1 MFFFFAV
8 CLLSALSILSCTPEE
23 RANLLSQITDQ
34 KTDSSSSQDDTPE
47 IPVATLSGSFAF
59 DDGTGLSALY
69 YTFLKGV
76 MYKYSV
82 SSPVVLAEGYMW
94 HVSADDFALV
104 DTGDYVVDGGVL
116 YCKGKPYGS
125 ISITNKKMTLA
136 GQNYTKI
143 AGFMPQRY
151 SEIIVAGG
159 LEQHMTGLQ
168 QTIALSVNK
177 SIPSGVMTVS
187 TECDWLSVGELAD
200 GVLPL
205 VVNENNTIKSRQGA
219 AIISY
224 PGATDVVVTIEQD
237 PALDNTAANCYIVS
251 SPGTYS
257 FRTVMGNSRAS
268 VGRVATAEVL
278 WESFGTSTVPSKGDI
293 IKSVSY
299 TKEPDASVGSIVYTT
314 PSVLRNGNAVIAAK
328 DASGNILWS
337 WHIWVCEG
345 YDPIAS
351 GQEYYKDNNIAATMM
366 DRNLGATSATPG
378 DVGAL
383 GLLYQW
389 GRKDPFL
396 GSSSISSNSKAAST
410 LTWPSTVSSDAI
422 NGTIEYAVAHPTTFI
437 TYNSS
442 NSDWYYT
449 GSSSTDNTRWQT
461 SKTIYDPCPHGWKV
475 SVSLE
480 IVSWEVSW
488 AVDHSYGLASVPK
501 SWDNMNLGNGFS
513 DDFGIDGFVWCPA
526 AGYYSSS
533 NGGLCYVGLTVG
545 WWSCECGYYP
555 YPQNARCLSLGNN
568 CTNFYGWIDVG
579 RASGHPV
586 RCQKE

>member
-1 MFFFFAV
+1 MKRFFFFAV

-34 KTDSSSSQDDTPE
+34 KTDSSSSEDDTPE
-47 IPVATLSGSFAF
+47 IPVTTLSGSFAF

-69 YTFLKGV
+69 YTFLKGT
-76 MYKYSV
+76 MYKYTV
-82 SSPVVLAEGYMW
+82 PAPVVLAEGYMW
-94 HVSADDFALV
+94 HVSADDFSLA
-104 DTGDYVVDGGVL
+104 DSGDFVIDNGIL

-159 LEQHMTGLQ
+159 LEQHMKGLQ

-328 DASGNILWS
+328 GAFGNILWS
-337 WHIWVCEG
+337 WHIWVCSG
-345 YDPIAS
+345 YNPAS
-351 GQEYYKDNNIAATMM
+351 TAQTYYNNAGVMM

-378 DVGAL
+378 NVGAL

-396 GSSSISSNSKAAST
+396 GSSSISSSSKAAST
-410 LTWPSTVSSDAI
+410 LSWPSTVSSNSS

-442 NSDWYYT
+442 NPDWYYT

-461 SKTIYDPCPHGWKV
+461 SKTIYDPCPPGWKV
-475 SVSLE
+475 PSGGSSGVWSK
-480 IVSWEVSW
+480 
-488 AVDHSYGLASVPK
+488 AVGSSSYFFSYL
-501 SWDNMNLGNGFS
+501 WDSTNKGMNFCGM
-513 DDFGIDGFVWCPA
+513 FGSADTIWYPA
-526 AGYYSSS
+526 AGFLYDGDGSLD
-533 NGGLCYVGLTVG
+533 NVGNDGG
-545 WWSCECGYYP
+545 WWSCTPNDYYACYLYLSSNGYVSPSGTNFRAYGLSV
-555 YPQNARCLSLGNN
+555 RCL
-568 CTNFYGWIDVG
+568 
-579 RASGHPV
+579 
-586 RCQKE
+586 QE